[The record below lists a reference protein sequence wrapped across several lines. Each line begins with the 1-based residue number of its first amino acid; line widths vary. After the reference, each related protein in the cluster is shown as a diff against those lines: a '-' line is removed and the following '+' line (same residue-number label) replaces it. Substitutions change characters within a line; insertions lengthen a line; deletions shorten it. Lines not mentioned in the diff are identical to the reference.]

1 MTSFSHSKVL
11 QQEEKLYHRV
21 SRKASSGPS
30 VQGYKRLEVWVAY
43 WDDKEGRRTK
53 WRPLPEDV
61 A

>member
-1 MTSFSHSKVL
+1 MTLFSHSKVL
-11 QQEEKLYHRV
+11 QQEEKLYCRV

-30 VQGYKRLEVWVAY
+30 VQGYKRLEVWVAC
-43 WDDKEGRRTK
+43 WDDKERRRTK

>member
-1 MTSFSHSKVL
+1 MTLSSHSKVL

-21 SRKASSGPS
+21 SRKVLSGPR
-30 VQGYKRLEVWVAY
+30 VQGYKRLEVWVAC
-43 WDDKEGRRTK
+43 WDDKEGKRTK